1 MTAPLH
7 QWSGYAG
14 KTLKWLSPDSEEN
27 YKKHIGDTESKRLL
41 NIFGWADVDI
51 NYTFNSEGFRTP
63 EFDVRNNWVAIG
75 CSFTQGTGV
84 NVADRWTT
92 SVEQKIG
99 IDCWNLGIA
108 GASGDT
114 CYRIAR
120 HYVPKL
126 KPKFVVYLEPRY
138 NRTELK
144 TAKEDTPLV
153 LNWAYDYK
161 NWGGTYIKELLLDEI
176 NLEIAAEKNRE
187 AVRSIC
193 LQHNI
198 PLIVYKPD
206 AYVALVE
213 DKTQHDL
220 GRDLLHP
227 GKLNNQAFAQV
238 VAKDIQQI
246 C

>member
-1 MTAPLH
+1 MTVPLH
-7 QWSGYAG
+7 QWSECAG
-14 KTLKWLSPDSEEN
+14 KTLQWLSPDTEEAYRTHN
-27 YKKHIGDTESKRLL
+27 KDTNKRHLL
-41 NIFGWADVDI
+41 DVFGWIDVSID
-51 NYTFNSEGFRTP
+51 YTFNSEGFRTL
-63 EFDVRNNWVAIG
+63 EFDTRENWMAVG

-92 SVEQKIG
+92 LVEQQIG
-99 IDCWNLGIA
+99 LDCWNLGTA
-108 GASGDT
+108 GAAGDT
-114 CYRIAR
+114 CYRIAS
-120 HYVPKL
+120 YYIPKL

-144 TAKEDTPLV
+144 TVKEDVPLV
-153 LNWAYDYK
+153 LNWAYDHK
-161 NWGGTYIKELLLDEI
+161 NWGGIYVKELLLEES
-176 NLEIAAEKNRE
+176 NLELAAEKNRE
-187 AVRSIC
+187 AIRSIC

-206 AYVALVE
+206 AYIALVE

-227 GKLNNQAFAQV
+227 GRLNNKAFAQV